1 VPDALPRP
9 RGPCPG
15 GRGPGPGRPRR
26 GLRTPGPQFT
36 SLAGGANGADLQA
49 YRLAAQRH
57 AAKTSPGSP
66 RLPGYGEQ
74 PAPAGWREDQDSRCQ
89 R

>member
-1 VPDALPRP
+1 M
-9 RGPCPG
+9 
-15 GRGPGPGRPRR
+15 RGPGRGDPVPGGEDRA
-26 GLRTPGPQFT
+26 PGGPVGVSEPLARSFT

-57 AAKTSPGSP
+57 RRQTSPWQA

-74 PAPAGWREDQDSRCQ
+74 QAPAGWREDQDSSRCQ